1 MRALWKRLCG
11 GYVKSSLHV
20 CGYEARAIS
29 KNLLCS
35 CELHMAAALQ
45 LAPITW
51 VRSKSTSQNPLDTPS
66 WRVNMTQGSSS
77 CDELRKWCGPCC
89 LQKAAHA
96 GRGVAALRRRLA
108 QPQATLHVSV
118 VGNSVARF
126 NNFGVARGFVHE
138 LRRRFPA
145 TKVTIEYA
153 HVAGGFE
160 PDHLYYCG
168 LSSRSLLRAD
178 LVLIHYHAPRG
189 GLVYEKVLR
198 RLLALPRRPVVAY
211 VAHCTMSDFS
221 YHRDWVVAR
230 DRGPWGWRMGD
241 EAQGYFEQLR
251 AVEHRLVSTHYGLP
265 FASTCAAFHSML
277 GAVDQSDRLVDT
289 SFEPTVH
296 GWLTRMG
303 RRYLPESLARS
314 LDPTRRTDVLG
325 TWGIGDPSQLA
336 TSQLATSQL
345 ATARPW
351 AGAGGVPSCQDGA
364 QLAHVTDLQRPFF
377 PQGDHLHL
385 GPKGSALQACLLTH
399 TLLDAPLTTYEAAA
413 AAQAAADPARSTQG
427 RTLPEPSP
435 EPLPEPLLGP
445 AEANLFCGTGAGRGG
460 FCTDTSS
467 DEPTFCLSAV
477 PSAAEAL
484 SGGDGEGAG
493 EGAGKGPGAV
503 GKLPS
508 WVRRADGWSWARHG
522 GANGSKAF
530 MHTTTPGARM
540 HVRTPRPAR
549 AFLLQVYQHH
559 ERPLGRLR
567 VEVPGMRELGRHA
580 VGAVAG
586 GAVAGVQLLDPCCAH
601 PGCPGKP
608 IGKGGYTM
616 MRVPASGFLPRP
628 TTDLTLTGLA
638 PEGPSEC
645 ARLGAEL
652 SMAGMVG
659 LAAPGDPP
667 NTLGEPAGDKGA
679 SGVLKR
685 VRARN
690 GGARRR
696 SGRSASHT
704 HTADL

>member
-1 MRALWKRLCG
+1 
-11 GYVKSSLHV
+11 
-20 CGYEARAIS
+20 
-29 KNLLCS
+29 
-35 CELHMAAALQ
+35 MAAALQ

-289 SFEPTVH
+289 SFEPTVKP
-296 GWLTRMG
+296 R
-303 RRYLPESLARS
+303 A
-314 LDPTRRTDVLG
+314 
-325 TWGIGDPSQLA
+325 
-336 TSQLATSQL
+336 
-345 ATARPW
+345 
-351 AGAGGVPSCQDGA
+351 
-364 QLAHVTDLQRPFF
+364 
-377 PQGDHLHL
+377 
-385 GPKGSALQACLLTH
+385 
-399 TLLDAPLTTYEAAA
+399 
-413 AAQAAADPARSTQG
+413 
-427 RTLPEPSP
+427 
-435 EPLPEPLLGP
+435 
-445 AEANLFCGTGAGRGG
+445 
-460 FCTDTSS
+460 
-467 DEPTFCLSAV
+467 EPTTLYAK
-477 PSAAEAL
+477 
-484 SGGDGEGAG
+484 
-493 EGAGKGPGAV
+493 GKILGY
-503 GKLPS
+503 K
-508 WVRRADGWSWARHG
+508 R
-522 GANGSKAF
+522 SKANQYEN
-530 MHTTTPGARM
+530 TSLIKIE
-540 HVRTPRPAR
+540 HVNAKADTD
-549 AFLLQVYQHH
+549 FY
-559 ERPLGRLR
+559 LG
-567 VEVPGMRELGRHA
+567 
-580 VGAVAG
+580 
-586 GAVAGVQLLDPCCAH
+586 
-601 PGCPGKP
+601 
-608 IGKGGYTM
+608 
-616 MRVPASGFLPRP
+616 
-628 TTDLTLTGLA
+628 
-638 PEGPSEC
+638 
-645 ARLGAEL
+645 
-652 SMAGMVG
+652 
-659 LAAPGDPP
+659 
-667 NTLGEPAGDKGA
+667 
-679 SGVLKR
+679 KR
-685 VRARN
+685 VAYIYKAKTEINGTKFRAIWGKVCRAHGNN
-690 GGARRR
+690 GVVRCKFRKNLPPTSIAGNCRVMLYPSRI
-696 SGRSASHT
+696 
-704 HTADL
+704 

>member
-1 MRALWKRLCG
+1 MNMAVVLP
-11 GYVKSSLHV
+11 
-20 CGYEARAIS
+20 
-29 KNLLCS
+29 LL
-35 CELHMAAALQ
+35 A
-45 LAPITW
+45 ITW
-51 VRSKSTSQNPLDTPS
+51 VPSSHNPLDTPS

-168 LSSRSLLRAD
+168 LHSRSLLRAD

-325 TWGIGDPSQLA
+325 TWGIGDPSQLD
-336 TSQLATSQL
+336 
-345 ATARPW
+345 TAGPW
-351 AGAGGVPSCQDGA
+351 AGAGGTPRCTDGA

-377 PQGDHLHL
+377 PERDHLHL
-385 GPKGSALQACLLTH
+385 GPNGSALQACLLTH
-399 TLLDAPLTTYEAAA
+399 ALLVAPLATGTSEEAAA
-413 AAQAAADPARSTQG
+413 APAAAAPGLSTQG
-427 RTLPEPSP
+427 RTLP

-445 AEANLFCGTGAGRGG
+445 AEASLFCGTGAGRGA
-460 FCTDTSS
+460 FCTETSS
-467 DEPTFCLSAV
+467 DEPVFCLSAV
-477 PSAAEAL
+477 PSAAKAL
-484 SGGDGEGAG
+484 SAGDDEGAG
-493 EGAGKGPGAV
+493 ESPGAV
-503 GKLPS
+503 GKFPS
-508 WVRRADGWSWARHG
+508 WVRRADGWS
-522 GANGSKAF
+522 S
-530 MHTTTPGARM
+530 
-540 HVRTPRPAR
+540 
-549 AFLLQVYQHH
+549 
-559 ERPLGRLR
+559 
-567 VEVPGMRELGRHA
+567 
-580 VGAVAG
+580 
-586 GAVAGVQLLDPCCAH
+586 D
-601 PGCPGKP
+601 
-608 IGKGGYTM
+608 
-616 MRVPASGFLPRP
+616 
-628 TTDLTLTGLA
+628 DL
-638 PEGPSEC
+638 
-645 ARLGAEL
+645 
-652 SMAGMVG
+652 
-659 LAAPGDPP
+659 
-667 NTLGEPAGDKGA
+667 
-679 SGVLKR
+679 
-685 VRARN
+685 
-690 GGARRR
+690 
-696 SGRSASHT
+696 
-704 HTADL
+704 